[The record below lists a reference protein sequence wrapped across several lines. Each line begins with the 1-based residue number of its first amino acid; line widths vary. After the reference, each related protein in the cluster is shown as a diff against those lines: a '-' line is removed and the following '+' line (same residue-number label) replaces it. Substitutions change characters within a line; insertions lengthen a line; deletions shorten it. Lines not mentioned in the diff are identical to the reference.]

1 MKCAAGHKF
10 WLSYGFPRGHNG
22 VAMGFYESTEL
33 DDDLTRLRRLFLFD
47 SVCEAGGIG
56 QAALRS
62 GRTQPAVSLAIS
74 KLEASFGGRLF
85 ERGFGG
91 SELTREGAILQRRV
105 RRMLDQIERAVAS
118 LIGQTAS
125 AADAKNIC
133 RHLTD
138 AQVRCHIAIAHAGS
152 AAEAAQQLDISQPAV
167 HRAARQIE
175 QNVGVA
181 LYRRRVHSVS
191 ANPAGVEFARCLSLA
206 LYEIA
211 QAREDLAYARGQL
224 TGKVAIGV
232 LPMLAPRLV
241 ARAIQRLRERYP
253 AARLTVDEGAHVRL
267 LRELRNGAIDVIIGG
282 LREPRLG
289 GGVQETELFAD
300 PYVIAVRKGHRLA
313 AQKTVKVRDL
323 SGYDW
328 VVPQRHVPRRATI
341 DSILARLPVKPPL
354 VVETSSLAMMMAM
367 LIESDCITLLTRSQI
382 REAYPGSEMAALELE
397 TPEASRVVG
406 YTVRSDWLSTAVQ
419 QAFIEALRAECESRV

>member
-1 MKCAAGHKF
+1 MMERYEGTQ
-10 WLSYGFPRGHNG
+10 WGDGLS
-22 VAMGFYESTEL
+22 
-33 DDDLTRLRRLFLFD
+33 RLRRLFLFD
-47 SVCEAGGIG
+47 AVCEAGGIG

-91 SELTREGAILQRRV
+91 SELTADGAILRRRV
-105 RRMLDQIERAVAS
+105 RRMLDQIEHAVTDLA
-118 LIGQTAS
+118 GQS
-125 AADAKNIC
+125 SSDARNIC

-138 AQVRCHIAIAHAGS
+138 AQVRCHIAIAQAGS
-152 AAEAAQQLDISQPAV
+152 AAEAAQQLRISQPAV

-175 QNVGVA
+175 HNVGVA

-191 ANPAGVEFARCLSLA
+191 ANPAGIEFARCLSLA

-211 QAREDLAYARGQL
+211 QAREDLAYARGQT

-232 LPMLAPRLV
+232 LPMLPPRLV

-253 AARLTVDEGAHVRL
+253 AARVTVDEGAHTRL
-267 LRELRNGAIDVIIGG
+267 LRELRNGAIDIIIGG
-282 LREPRLG
+282 LREPRLAG
-289 GGVQETELFAD
+289 SVQETELFAD

-313 AQKTVKVRDL
+313 AQKTVNTRDL
-323 SGYDW
+323 AGYDW
-328 VVPQRHVPRRATI
+328 VVPQRNVPRRAAI
-341 DSILARLPVKPPL
+341 DAILARLPVKPPL

-367 LIESDCITLLTRSQI
+367 LIESDCITLLTHSQI

-397 TPEASRVVG
+397 TPEASRAVG
-406 YTVRSDWLSTAVQ
+406 YTVRSDWLCTAVQ
-419 QAFIEALRAECESRV
+419 EAFIAHLKQECDRAKPWPAIDV